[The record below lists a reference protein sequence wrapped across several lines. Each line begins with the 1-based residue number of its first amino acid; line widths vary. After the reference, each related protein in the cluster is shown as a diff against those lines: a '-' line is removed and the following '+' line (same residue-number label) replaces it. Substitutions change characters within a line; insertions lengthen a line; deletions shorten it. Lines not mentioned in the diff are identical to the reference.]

1 MKRSRAWLV
10 GTVVLAVGVLGI
22 GRTIM
27 NRKAE
32 QAQLTQA
39 QTQPVGSLSLSASD
53 LVQAQRAE
61 LVRTVSI
68 SGNIQA
74 IDSVVI
80 KARVPGEVLALSVR
94 EGDSV
99 QQGQVLVRL
108 DTRDQQA
115 RLEQAQQQAAA
126 AKAQWAITQ
135 RTLEN
140 NQALVAQGFISRN
153 ALDTSV
159 SSATAAKST
168 WQAAQASV
176 DLARKA
182 VEDTRLST
190 PIKGMV
196 AKQYVQVGERVNVD
210 ARLLDVVDLSR
221 VELQASLR
229 PEDVTQVRVGTRGQ
243 IRVDGL
249 SQPIEAKVA
258 RINPSAAPGTR
269 AVTVYLSLKPHEAL
283 RQGLFANGQLEL
295 ARTTSLVLPRGVI
308 RQRTNGNYVQLV
320 RQGKVVHQAVT
331 LGTEGQLASDQTL
344 AVVEIR
350 SGLDGGESVLKESLG
365 LVKEGADVVIT
376 PQAPSSPSAA
386 SAVQG

>member
-10 GTVVLAVGVLGI
+10 GTVVLIVCALGI

-32 QAQLTQA
+32 QARLTQSQNEPA
-39 QTQPVGSLSLSASD
+39 GRQTLSASD

-61 LVRTVSI
+61 WVRTVGI

-80 KARVPGEVLALSVR
+80 KARVPGEVVTLSVR
-94 EGDSV
+94 EGDAV
-99 QQGQVLVRL
+99 QQGQVLIKL
-108 DTRDQQA
+108 DPRDQQA

-126 AKAQWAITQ
+126 AKAQWAISQ

-168 WQAAQASV
+168 WQAAQAAV

-249 SQPIEAKVA
+249 KQPIEAQVA

-295 ARTTSLVLPRGVI
+295 ARATSLILPRSVI
-308 RQRTNGNYVQLV
+308 RQRTNGSYVQLV

-331 LGTEGQLASDQTL
+331 LGAEGQMAGDQTL
-344 AVVEIR
+344 AVVEVR
-350 SGLDGGESVLKESLG
+350 SGLDGGESILKESLG
-365 LVKEGADVVIT
+365 LVKEGAEVVIT
-376 PQAPSSPSAA
+376 PAA
-386 SAVQG
+386 KG

>member
-10 GTVVLAVGVLGI
+10 GTVVLIVCALGI

-32 QAQLTQA
+32 QARLTQSQNEPA
-39 QTQPVGSLSLSASD
+39 GRQTLSASD

-61 LVRTVSI
+61 WVRTVGI

-80 KARVPGEVLALSVR
+80 KARVPGEVVTLSVR
-94 EGDSV
+94 EGDAV
-99 QQGQVLVRL
+99 QQGQVLIKL
-108 DTRDQQA
+108 DPRDQQA
-115 RLEQAQQQAAA
+115 RLEQALQQAAA
-126 AKAQWAITQ
+126 AKAQWAISQ

-168 WQAAQASV
+168 WQAAQAAV

-182 VEDTRLST
+182 MEDTRLST

-229 PEDVTQVRVGTRGQ
+229 PEDITQVRVGTRGQ

-249 SQPIEAKVA
+249 KQPIEAQVA

-295 ARTTSLVLPRGVI
+295 ARATSLILPRSVI
-308 RQRTNGNYVQLV
+308 RQRTNGSYVQLV

-331 LGTEGQLASDQTL
+331 LGAEGQLASDQTL
-344 AVVEIR
+344 AVVEVR
-350 SGLDGGESVLKESLG
+350 SGLDGGESILKESLG
-365 LVKEGADVVIT
+365 LVKEGTEVVIT
-376 PQAPSSPSAA
+376 PAA
-386 SAVQG
+386 KG

>member
-1 MKRSRAWLV
+1 M
-10 GTVVLAVGVLGI
+10 GTVVLIVCVLGI

-32 QAQLTQA
+32 QAHLTQA
-39 QTQPVGSLSLSASD
+39 QNELAGRLALSASD

-61 LVRTVSI
+61 WVRTVSI

-80 KARVPGEVLALSVR
+80 KARVPGEVVTLSVR
-94 EGDSV
+94 EGDAV
-99 QQGQVLVRL
+99 QQGQVLIKL
-108 DTRDQQA
+108 DPRDQQA
-115 RLEQAQQQAAA
+115 RLEQALQQAAA
-126 AKAQWAITQ
+126 AQAQWAISQ

-159 SSATAAKST
+159 SSAMAAKST
-168 WQAAQASV
+168 WQAAQAAV

-229 PEDVTQVRVGTRGQ
+229 PEDVTQVRVGTHAQ
-243 IRVDGL
+243 VRVDGL
-249 SQPIEAKVA
+249 SQPIEAQVA

-269 AVTVYLSLKPHEAL
+269 AVTVYLALKPHEAL

-295 ARTTSLVLPRGVI
+295 TRAPSLVLPRSVI
-308 RQRTNGNYVQLV
+308 RQRTSGSYVQLV
-320 RQGKVVHQAVT
+320 RQGKVAHQAVT
-331 LGTEGQLASDQTL
+331 LGAEGQLASNQTL
-344 AVVEIR
+344 SVVEIR

-376 PQAPSSPSAA
+376 PAA
-386 SAVQG
+386 KG

>member
-10 GTVVLAVGVLGI
+10 GTVVLAVSVLGI

-39 QTQPVGSLSLSASD
+39 QAQKQPAGSLNLSASD

-94 EGDSV
+94 EGDAV
-99 QQGQVLVRL
+99 QQGQVLIKL

-168 WQAAQASV
+168 WQAAQAAV

-308 RQRTNGNYVQLV
+308 RQRTNGSYVQLV

-331 LGTEGQLASDQTL
+331 LGAEGQLASDQTL

-365 LVKEGADVVIT
+365 LVKEGADVVI
-376 PQAPSSPSAA
+376 APPTASAA
-386 SAVQG
+386 KD

>member
-10 GTVVLAVGVLGI
+10 GTVVLIVCALGI

-32 QAQLTQA
+32 QARLTQSQNEPA
-39 QTQPVGSLSLSASD
+39 GRQTLSASD

-61 LVRTVSI
+61 WVRTVGI

-80 KARVPGEVLALSVR
+80 KARVPGEVVTLSVR
-94 EGDSV
+94 EGDAV
-99 QQGQVLVRL
+99 QQGQVLIKL
-108 DTRDQQA
+108 DPRDQQA
-115 RLEQAQQQAAA
+115 RLEQALQQAAA
-126 AKAQWAITQ
+126 AKAQWAISQ

-168 WQAAQASV
+168 WQAAQAAV

-249 SQPIEAKVA
+249 KQPIEAQVA

-295 ARTTSLVLPRGVI
+295 ARATSLILPRSVI
-308 RQRTNGNYVQLV
+308 RQRTNGSYVQLV

-331 LGTEGQLASDQTL
+331 LGAEGQMAGDQTL
-344 AVVEIR
+344 AVVEVR
-350 SGLDGGESVLKESLG
+350 SGLDGGESILKESLG
-365 LVKEGADVVIT
+365 LVKEGAEVVIT
-376 PQAPSSPSAA
+376 PAA
-386 SAVQG
+386 KG

>member
-10 GTVVLAVGVLGI
+10 GTVVLIVCALGI

-32 QAQLTQA
+32 QARLTQSQNEPA
-39 QTQPVGSLSLSASD
+39 GRQTLSASD

-61 LVRTVSI
+61 WVRTVGI

-80 KARVPGEVLALSVR
+80 KARVPGEVVTLSVR
-94 EGDSV
+94 EGDAV
-99 QQGQVLVRL
+99 QQGQVLIKL
-108 DTRDQQA
+108 DPRDQQA

-126 AKAQWAITQ
+126 AKAQWAISQ

-168 WQAAQASV
+168 WQAAQAAV

-249 SQPIEAKVA
+249 SQPIEAQVA

-295 ARTTSLVLPRGVI
+295 ARATSLILPRSVI
-308 RQRTNGNYVQLV
+308 RQRTNGSYVQLV

-331 LGTEGQLASDQTL
+331 LGAEGQLASDQTL
-344 AVVEIR
+344 AVVEVR
-350 SGLDGGESVLKESLG
+350 SGLDGGESILKESLG
-365 LVKEGADVVIT
+365 LVKEGAEVVIT
-376 PQAPSSPSAA
+376 PAA
-386 SAVQG
+386 KG

>member
-10 GTVVLAVGVLGI
+10 STVVLIVCALGI

-32 QAQLTQA
+32 QARLTQA
-39 QTQPVGSLSLSASD
+39 QNEPAGRQTLSASD

-61 LVRTVSI
+61 WVRTVGI

-80 KARVPGEVLALSVR
+80 KARVPGEVVTLSVR
-94 EGDSV
+94 EGDAV
-99 QQGQVLVRL
+99 QQGQVLIKL
-108 DTRDQQA
+108 DPRDQQA

-126 AKAQWAITQ
+126 ANAQWAISQ

-140 NQALVAQGFISRN
+140 NPALVAQGFISRN

-168 WQAAQASV
+168 WQAAQAAV

-190 PIKGMV
+190 PIKCLV

-229 PEDVTQVRVGTRGQ
+229 PEDITQVRVGTRGQ

-249 SQPIEAKVA
+249 SQPIEAQVA

-295 ARTTSLVLPRGVI
+295 ARATSLILPRSVI
-308 RQRTNGNYVQLV
+308 RQRTNGSYVQLV

-331 LGTEGQLASDQTL
+331 LGAEGQLASDQTL
-344 AVVEIR
+344 AVVEVR
-350 SGLDGGESVLKESLG
+350 SGLDGGESILKESLG
-365 LVKEGADVVIT
+365 LVKEGAEVVIT
-376 PQAPSSPSAA
+376 PAA
-386 SAVQG
+386 KG

>member
-10 GTVVLAVGVLGI
+10 GTVVLIVCALGI

-32 QAQLTQA
+32 QARLTQSQNEPA
-39 QTQPVGSLSLSASD
+39 GRQTLSASD

-61 LVRTVSI
+61 WVRTVGI

-80 KARVPGEVLALSVR
+80 KARVPGEVVTLSVR
-94 EGDSV
+94 EGDAV
-99 QQGQVLVRL
+99 QQGQVLIKL
-108 DTRDQQA
+108 DPRDQQA

-126 AKAQWAITQ
+126 AKAQWAISQ

-168 WQAAQASV
+168 WQAAQAAV

-229 PEDVTQVRVGTRGQ
+229 PEDITQVRVGTRGQ

-249 SQPIEAKVA
+249 KQPIEAQVA

-295 ARTTSLVLPRGVI
+295 ARATSLILPRSVI
-308 RQRTNGNYVQLV
+308 RQRTNGSYVQLV

-331 LGTEGQLASDQTL
+331 LGAESQLASDQTL
-344 AVVEIR
+344 AVVEVR
-350 SGLDGGESVLKESLG
+350 SGLDGGESILKESLG
-365 LVKEGADVVIT
+365 LVKEGAEVVIT
-376 PQAPSSPSAA
+376 PAA
-386 SAVQG
+386 KG

>member
-10 GTVVLAVGVLGI
+10 GTVVLIVCALGI

-32 QAQLTQA
+32 QARLTQSQNEPA
-39 QTQPVGSLSLSASD
+39 GRQTLSASD

-61 LVRTVSI
+61 WVRTVGI

-80 KARVPGEVLALSVR
+80 KARVPGEVVTLSVR
-94 EGDSV
+94 EGDAV
-99 QQGQVLVRL
+99 QQGQVLIKL
-108 DTRDQQA
+108 DPRDQQA
-115 RLEQAQQQAAA
+115 RLEQALQQAAA
-126 AKAQWAITQ
+126 AKAQWAISQ

-168 WQAAQASV
+168 WQAAQAAV

-229 PEDVTQVRVGTRGQ
+229 PEDITQVRVGTRGQ

-249 SQPIEAKVA
+249 SQPIEAQVA

-295 ARTTSLVLPRGVI
+295 ARATSLILPRSVI
-308 RQRTNGNYVQLV
+308 RQRTNGSYVQLV

-331 LGTEGQLASDQTL
+331 LGAEGQLASDQTL
-344 AVVEIR
+344 AVVEVR
-350 SGLDGGESVLKESLG
+350 SGLDGGESILKESLG
-365 LVKEGADVVIT
+365 LVKEGAEVVIT
-376 PQAPSSPSAA
+376 PAA
-386 SAVQG
+386 KG

>member
-10 GTVVLAVGVLGI
+10 GTVVLIVCALGI

-32 QAQLTQA
+32 QARLTQSQNEPA
-39 QTQPVGSLSLSASD
+39 GRQTLSASD

-61 LVRTVSI
+61 WVRTVGI

-80 KARVPGEVLALSVR
+80 KARVPGEVVTLSVR
-94 EGDSV
+94 EGDAV
-99 QQGQVLVRL
+99 QQGQVLIKL
-108 DTRDQQA
+108 DPRDQQA
-115 RLEQAQQQAAA
+115 RLEQALQQAAA
-126 AKAQWAITQ
+126 AKAQWAISQ

-168 WQAAQASV
+168 WQAAQAAV

-229 PEDVTQVRVGTRGQ
+229 PEDITQVRVGTRGQ

-249 SQPIEAKVA
+249 KQPIEAQVA

-295 ARTTSLVLPRGVI
+295 ARATSLILPRSVI
-308 RQRTNGNYVQLV
+308 RQRTNGSYVQLV

-331 LGTEGQLASDQTL
+331 LGAEGQLASDQTL
-344 AVVEIR
+344 AVVEVR
-350 SGLDGGESVLKESLG
+350 SGLDGGESILKESLG
-365 LVKEGADVVIT
+365 LVKEGAEVVIT
-376 PQAPSSPSAA
+376 PAA
-386 SAVQG
+386 KG

>member
-10 GTVVLAVGVLGI
+10 GTVVLAVSVLGI

-39 QTQPVGSLSLSASD
+39 QPQSVGSLALNASD

-99 QQGQVLVRL
+99 QQGQVLIKL

-168 WQAAQASV
+168 WQAAQAAV

-308 RQRTNGNYVQLV
+308 RQRTNGSYVQLV

-331 LGTEGQLASDQTL
+331 LGAEGQLASDQTL

-376 PQAPSSPSAA
+376 PSAA
-386 SAVQG
+386 SAAKD

>member
-10 GTVVLAVGVLGI
+10 GTVVLIVCALGI

-32 QAQLTQA
+32 QARLTQSQNEPA
-39 QTQPVGSLSLSASD
+39 GRQTLSASD

-61 LVRTVSI
+61 WVRTVGI

-80 KARVPGEVLALSVR
+80 KARVPGEVVTLSVR
-94 EGDSV
+94 EGDAV
-99 QQGQVLVRL
+99 QQGQVLIKL
-108 DTRDQQA
+108 DPRDQQA

-126 AKAQWAITQ
+126 AKAQWAISQ

-168 WQAAQASV
+168 WQAAQAAV

-229 PEDVTQVRVGTRGQ
+229 PEDITQVRVGTRGQ

-249 SQPIEAKVA
+249 KQPIEAQVA

-295 ARTTSLVLPRGVI
+295 ARATSLILPRSVI
-308 RQRTNGNYVQLV
+308 RQRTNGSYVQLV

-331 LGTEGQLASDQTL
+331 LGAEGQLASDQTL
-344 AVVEIR
+344 AVVEVR
-350 SGLDGGESVLKESLG
+350 SGLDGGESILKESLG
-365 LVKEGADVVIT
+365 LVKEGAEVVIT
-376 PQAPSSPSAA
+376 PAA
-386 SAVQG
+386 KG

>member
-10 GTVVLAVGVLGI
+10 GTVVLAVSVLGI

-39 QTQPVGSLSLSASD
+39 QNQPAGSLSLSASD
-53 LVQAQRAE
+53 LVKARRAE

-99 QQGQVLVRL
+99 QQGQVLIKL

-168 WQAAQASV
+168 WQAAQAAV

-308 RQRTNGNYVQLV
+308 RQRTNGSYVQLV

-331 LGTEGQLASDQTL
+331 LGAEGQLASDQTL

-376 PQAPSSPSAA
+376 PSAA
-386 SAVQG
+386 SAAKD

>member
-10 GTVVLAVGVLGI
+10 GTVVLIVCALGI

-32 QAQLTQA
+32 QARLTQSQNEPA
-39 QTQPVGSLSLSASD
+39 GRQTLSASD

-61 LVRTVSI
+61 WVRTVGI

-80 KARVPGEVLALSVR
+80 KARVPGEVVTLSVR
-94 EGDSV
+94 EGDAV
-99 QQGQVLVRL
+99 QQGQVLIKL
-108 DTRDQQA
+108 DPRDQQA
-115 RLEQAQQQAAA
+115 RLEQALQQAAA
-126 AKAQWAITQ
+126 AKAQWAISQ

-168 WQAAQASV
+168 WQAAQAAV

-249 SQPIEAKVA
+249 SQPIEAQVA

-295 ARTTSLVLPRGVI
+295 ARATSLILPRSVI
-308 RQRTNGNYVQLV
+308 RQRTNGSYVQLV

-331 LGTEGQLASDQTL
+331 LGAEGQLASDQTL
-344 AVVEIR
+344 AVVEVR
-350 SGLDGGESVLKESLG
+350 SGLDGGESILKESLG
-365 LVKEGADVVIT
+365 LVKEGAEVVIT
-376 PQAPSSPSAA
+376 PAA
-386 SAVQG
+386 KG

>member
-10 GTVVLAVGVLGI
+10 GTVVLIVCALGI

-32 QAQLTQA
+32 QARLTQSQNEPA
-39 QTQPVGSLSLSASD
+39 GRQTLSASD

-61 LVRTVSI
+61 WVRTVGI

-80 KARVPGEVLALSVR
+80 KARVPGEVVTLSVR
-94 EGDSV
+94 EGDAV
-99 QQGQVLVRL
+99 QQGQVLIKL
-108 DTRDQQA
+108 DPRDQQA

-126 AKAQWAITQ
+126 AKAQWAISQ

-168 WQAAQASV
+168 WQAAQAAV

-182 VEDTRLST
+182 MEDTRLST

-229 PEDVTQVRVGTRGQ
+229 PEDITQVRVGTRGQ

-249 SQPIEAKVA
+249 KQPIEAQVA

-295 ARTTSLVLPRGVI
+295 ARATSLILPRSVI
-308 RQRTNGNYVQLV
+308 RQRTNGSYVQLV

-331 LGTEGQLASDQTL
+331 LGAEGQLASDQTL
-344 AVVEIR
+344 AVVEVR
-350 SGLDGGESVLKESLG
+350 SGLDGGESILKESLG
-365 LVKEGADVVIT
+365 LVKEGAEVVIT
-376 PQAPSSPSAA
+376 PAA
-386 SAVQG
+386 KG

>member
-10 GTVVLAVGVLGI
+10 GTVVLIVCALGI

-32 QAQLTQA
+32 QARLTQSQNEPA
-39 QTQPVGSLSLSASD
+39 GRQTLSASD

-61 LVRTVSI
+61 WVRTVGI

-80 KARVPGEVLALSVR
+80 KARVPGEVVTLSVR
-94 EGDSV
+94 EGDAV
-99 QQGQVLVRL
+99 QQGQVLIKL
-108 DTRDQQA
+108 DPRDQQA
-115 RLEQAQQQAAA
+115 RLEQALQQAAA
-126 AKAQWAITQ
+126 AKAQWAISQ

-168 WQAAQASV
+168 WQAAQAAV

-182 VEDTRLST
+182 MEDTRLST

-229 PEDVTQVRVGTRGQ
+229 PEDITQVRVGTRGQ

-249 SQPIEAKVA
+249 KQPIEAQVA

-295 ARTTSLVLPRGVI
+295 ARATSLILPRSVI
-308 RQRTNGNYVQLV
+308 RQRTNGSYVQLV

-331 LGTEGQLASDQTL
+331 LGAEGQLASDQTL
-344 AVVEIR
+344 AVVEVR
-350 SGLDGGESVLKESLG
+350 SGLDGGESILKESLG
-365 LVKEGADVVIT
+365 LVKEGAEVVIT
-376 PQAPSSPSAA
+376 PAA
-386 SAVQG
+386 KG

>member
-10 GTVVLAVGVLGI
+10 GTVVLIVCALGI

-32 QAQLTQA
+32 QARLTQSQNEPA
-39 QTQPVGSLSLSASD
+39 GRQTLSASD

-61 LVRTVSI
+61 WVRTVGI

-80 KARVPGEVLALSVR
+80 KARVPGEVVTLSVR
-94 EGDSV
+94 EGDAV
-99 QQGQVLVRL
+99 QQGQVLIKL
-108 DTRDQQA
+108 DPRDQQA
-115 RLEQAQQQAAA
+115 RLEQALQQAAA
-126 AKAQWAITQ
+126 AKAQWAISQ

-168 WQAAQASV
+168 WQAAQAAV

-249 SQPIEAKVA
+249 KQPIEAQVA

-295 ARTTSLVLPRGVI
+295 ARATSLILPRSVI
-308 RQRTNGNYVQLV
+308 RQRTNGSYVQLV

-331 LGTEGQLASDQTL
+331 LGAEGQLASDQTL
-344 AVVEIR
+344 AVVEVR
-350 SGLDGGESVLKESLG
+350 SGLDGGESILKESLG
-365 LVKEGADVVIT
+365 LVKEGAEVVIT
-376 PQAPSSPSAA
+376 PAA
-386 SAVQG
+386 KG